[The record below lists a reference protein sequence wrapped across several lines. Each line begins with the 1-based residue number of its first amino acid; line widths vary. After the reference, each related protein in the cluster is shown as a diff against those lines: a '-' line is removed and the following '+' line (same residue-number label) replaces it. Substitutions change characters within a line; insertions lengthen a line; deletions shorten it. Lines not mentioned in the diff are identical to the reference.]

1 MFSNIFQRVKNFGVG
16 LLRHINTGASHINRV
31 AKAVRNLPIPVIS
44 GIANDIFNISGIV
57 KKGTEDILNI
67 VKPNLPFDS
76 VD

>member
-1 MFSNIFQRVKNFGVG
+1 MFANIFQRAKNLGIG
-16 LLRHINTGASHINRV
+16 LLRHINTGASHINRI

-44 GIANDIFNISGIV
+44 NIAHDVANISGIV

-67 VKPNLPFDS
+67 IKPNLPFDS